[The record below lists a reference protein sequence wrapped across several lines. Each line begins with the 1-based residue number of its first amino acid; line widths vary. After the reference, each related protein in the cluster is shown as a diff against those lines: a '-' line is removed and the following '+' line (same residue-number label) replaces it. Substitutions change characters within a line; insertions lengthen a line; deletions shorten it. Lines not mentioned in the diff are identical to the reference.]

1 MRKKAKGLQST
12 AGFTLIEL
20 VAVVG
25 ILLVL
30 IVALLPR
37 MEANRRSSNDTIVQ
51 GYLREIQKYQEMYY
65 GFNRQY
71 ANSLNALRSLVP
83 PIDNPPTNP
92 PVTVNFITTG
102 VDYNR
107 EYCVIAGTTAG
118 QYWYQATSKGVR
130 ARTNSPVTGAAPT
143 SCDFT
148 LY

>member
-1 MRKKAKGLQST
+1 MRKRKANRWQ

-37 MEANRRSSNDTIVQ
+37 LEADRRSSNDTVVQ
-51 GYLREIQKYQEMYY
+51 SYLREVQKYQEMYY
-65 GFNRQY
+65 GFNRRY
-71 ANSLNALRSLVP
+71 AQELADLRALVP
-83 PIDNPPTNP
+83 PLENPPANP
-92 PVTVNFITTG
+92 PVEVEFITTD

-107 EYCVIAGTTAG
+107 EYCVLASTNVG

-130 ARTNSPVTGAAPT
+130 ARTTHPATGPAPT

>member
-1 MRKKAKGLQST
+1 MRKRKANCWQ

-37 MEANRRSSNDTIVQ
+37 LEANRRSSNDTVVQ
-51 GYLREIQKYQEMYY
+51 SYLREVQKYQEMYY
-65 GFNRQY
+65 GFNRKY
-71 ANSLNALRSLVP
+71 AEKLEDLQKLVP
-83 PIDNPPTNP
+83 PIENPPTNP
-92 PVTVNFITTG
+92 PVNVKFITTD
-102 VDYNR
+102 VNYNR
-107 EYCVIAGTTAG
+107 EYCVIAGTEVG

-130 ARTNSPVTGAAPT
+130 PRMDSPATGAAPT
-143 SCDFT
+143 SCDFN

>member
-1 MRKKAKGLQST
+1 MRKRKANRWQ

-37 MEANRRSSNDTIVQ
+37 LEANRRSSNDTVVQ
-51 GYLREIQKYQEMYY
+51 SYLREVQKYQEMYY
-65 GFNRQY
+65 GFNRRY
-71 ANSLNALRSLVP
+71 ANSLAQLQALVP
-83 PIDNPPTNP
+83 PLENPPTNP
-92 PVTVNFITTG
+92 PVTVQFITTG

-107 EYCVIAGTTAG
+107 EYCVLASTNVG

-130 ARTNSPVTGAAPT
+130 PRTTHPATGAAPT